1 MDNKRFDDLAKK
13 LASTASRRGT
23 LKGMLGAGLASA
35 VALVTGR
42 DADAQDVSAARCIA
56 NNKVCGTEKGLPCG
70 KCCSGFSERP
80 RPGKAERCRCRPNGT
95 RANPN
100 RPGQCCSG
108 FVNAQG
114 RCATDFRS

>member
-13 LASTASRRGT
+13 LASTANRRST
-23 LKGMLGAGLASA
+23 LKGMLGAGVASA
-35 VALVTGR
+35 VALVTGK
-42 DADAQDVSAARCIA
+42 DADAQEVSAADCIA
-56 NNKVCGTEKGLPCG
+56 NNKVCGKGEKAPCK
-70 KCCSGFSERP
+70 KCCSGFSEKP
-80 RPGKAERCRCRPNGT
+80 RANKAERCRCRPNGNA
-95 RANPN
+95 ANRN